1 VVKADADLF
10 RLPGGDRHR
19 DGGQTA
25 LLSAGIDS
33 KIERVISPAW
43 TTDWITAEGREKLRA
58 YGIAPPV
65 GSSGGRRAFFAEDVS
80 PARAAVRTTPPRSPS
95 SAPPPARR
103 ITAATTAP
111 NPSTISNA
119 SEDRPMA
126 APRFHELEI
135 AAVRN
140 ETPDAVAITF
150 AIPEDLGDAFAFV
163 PGQYLTLRAE
173 VGGQDMRRSYSI
185 CSPLERERPPHR
197 RRQAHRERP
206 LFGFAQT
213 LKSRRPHPGD
223 AAAGPLHR
231 RDRRRHDY
239 LLLAAGSGI
248 TPCLSIA
255 KSVLAGEPESTV
267 TLLYANRNSSSV
279 MFRDDLNDLKDR
291 YTTRFTLLHVMDEE
305 TQDVEIM
312 NGRLDAEKLETL
324 ASHGV
329 IDPKSA
335 DAIYI
340 CGPEP
345 MIRSAS
351 PRWPRWASTRTRIK
365 FELFT
370 PAPDAMPRPP
380 PRRPSRCCGPCAR
393 GRNTAPR
400 SRSSS
405 TARAGRS
412 RSTPPPTRCSPRP

>member
-1 VVKADADLF
+1 
-10 RLPGGDRHR
+10 
-19 DGGQTA
+19 
-25 LLSAGIDS
+25 
-33 KIERVISPAW
+33 
-43 TTDWITAEGREKLRA
+43 
-58 YGIAPPV
+58 
-65 GSSGGRRAFFAEDVS
+65 
-80 PARAAVRTTPPRSPS
+80 
-95 SAPPPARR
+95 
-103 ITAATTAP
+103 
-111 NPSTISNA
+111 
-119 SEDRPMA
+119 MA

-135 AAVRN
+135 AAIRQ

-150 AIPEDLGDAFAFV
+150 AIPDDQAEAFAFV

-173 VGGQDMRRSYSI
+173 IDGEDMRRSYSI
-185 CSPLERERPPHR
+185 CSPLQEQGR
-197 RRQAHRERP
+197 RTVGVKRIEDGR
-206 LFGFAQT
+206 FSGFAQT
-213 LKSRRPHPGD
+213 LKQGD
-223 AAAGPLHR
+223 RIQVMPPQGRFTAEIGGE
-231 RDRRRHDY
+231 HDY

-255 KSVLAGEPESTV
+255 KSVLAGEPDSTV

-312 NGRLDAEKLETL
+312 NGRLDAEKLESL
-324 ASHGV
+324 AELGV

-351 PRWPRWASTRTRIK
+351 TAMAALGVDEDRIR

-370 PAPDAMPRPP
+370 PAPGSAPKPAAAKANGAAVNGGTGKAKGAAVEIILDGARRTISVDAAADTVLTAAMKAGLDLPYSCAGGMCCTCRCKIVEGAATMDENFSLEPWEIEAGFTLSCQARPDTD
-380 PRRPSRCCGPCAR
+380 RLVLDFDAQ
-393 GRNTAPR
+393 
-400 SRSSS
+400 
-405 TARAGRS
+405 
-412 RSTPPPTRCSPRP
+412 